1 MHPELPPRTSLLPGM
16 MGMKFVISSHVKTK
30 MGCQVAQ
37 WRISLCEQLSTWE
50 FAGFL
55 RPVITSALFN
65 FTAQRRSF
73 SEALQTDVCC
83 LQVPY
88 LQNHRAPWTWYHL
101 VKAIKEQEKKTR
113 KRTQWS
119 REQQLI
125 RQRSNYW
132 SWVCSLNSEE
142 NGGTEWEFPQRH
154 RKCEKNQIE
163 LKNNRNENDTR
174 GTQQFRLENVEW
186 IGHLENTAA
195 EIIQQE
201 KETETKDRR
210 PA

>member
-1 MHPELPPRTSLLPGM
+1 MAYQPLWA
-16 MGMKFVISSHVKTK
+16 
-30 MGCQVAQ
+30 AQ
-37 WRISLCEQLSTWE
+37 HMRICWL
-50 FAGFL
+50 
-55 RPVITSALFN
+55 
-65 FTAQRRSF
+65 
-73 SEALQTDVCC
+73 SEASHHQCSVQLHCT
-83 LQVPY
+83 
-88 LQNHRAPWTWYHL
+88 
-101 VKAIKEQEKKTR
+101 KEIIFWGTADRCVLPTGAVSPEPQGTSDMISPGQSHKRTRKKKKNR
-113 KRTQWS
+113 KRTQWR
-119 REQQLI
+119 REQQFI

-154 RKCEKNQIE
+154 RKCKKNQTE

-186 IGHLENTAA
+186 IGHLENTAV